1 MTFVSGVKEFIQ
13 SWDDCF
19 VEVTE
24 TDVFATSPQG
34 NINSEGTSACYN
46 SAIFPKYHRYFKKSL
61 EAGIRELAIALI
73 RKYNCI
79 TYSSCQGHAT
89 TNDAVMRQRYVAI
102 LPRTPQEYER
112 FFNLFHHLAKLTNQQ
127 IADNSVKVAIGDDPV
142 ESEDGVMPG
151 ITLFFV
157 ADHKDETL
165 YFHDVEI
172 AYQKVLEIVL
182 SHSEGALRSTN
193 APYEV

>member
-79 TYSSCQGHAT
+79 TYSSCQGHAA
-89 TNDAVMRQRYVAI
+89 TNDAVMRPRYAAI

-112 FFNLFHHLAKLTNQQ
+112 FFNLFHHLARLTNQQ
-127 IADNSVKVAIGDDPV
+127 IADNSVKVAIGNDPV
-142 ESEDGVMPG
+142 ESEEVVMPG

-157 ADHKDETL
+157 ADHTDEAL

-172 AYQKVLEIVL
+172 AYQKVLEILL
-182 SHSEGALRSTN
+182 SQSEGAL
-193 APYEV
+193 